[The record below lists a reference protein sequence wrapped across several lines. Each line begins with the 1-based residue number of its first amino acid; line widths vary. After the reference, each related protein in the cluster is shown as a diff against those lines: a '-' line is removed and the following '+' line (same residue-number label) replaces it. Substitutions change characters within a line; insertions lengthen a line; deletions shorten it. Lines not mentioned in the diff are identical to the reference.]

1 MPHFKKKINYST
13 HDSSASL
20 LLYAANTRSSPKIK
34 VDSNN
39 NRICCEN
46 NYNYKKNI
54 NTLDKNTLIKNHQ
67 MGSQSC
73 YDGKIKCCI
82 KNN

>member
-1 MPHFKKKINYST
+1 MPNFKKKINYST

-46 NYNYKKNI
+46 NYKCI
-54 NTLDKNTLIKNHQ
+54 NTLDKNTLIKNQQ
-67 MGSQSC
+67 MGNQSC
-73 YDGKIKCCI
+73 CDGKIKCCI